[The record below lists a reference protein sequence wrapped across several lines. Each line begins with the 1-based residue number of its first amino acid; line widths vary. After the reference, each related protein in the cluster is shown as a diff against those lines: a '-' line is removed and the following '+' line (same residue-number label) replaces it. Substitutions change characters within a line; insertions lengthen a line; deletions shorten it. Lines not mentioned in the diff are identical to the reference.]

1 MLFIFYTLAFI
12 LSTSSCLHFKF
23 KTSTRFIH
31 NSFKLS
37 SSSLYNNNN
46 LLTEQAIEKSK
57 PHEND
62 NEIDF
67 KHIYEAFCL
76 YKDIYN
82 TTIISS
88 TYIVPYNDNNW
99 PNQYQGCN
107 LGQIYDNIKQIYSS
121 SINISTP
128 NRNKLVKLGF
138 LPPLTDLKFE
148 LFLLAFQTL
157 VKLQKGKQS
166 VSRKFVVHTGSPDWP
181 TVTHG
186 LPLGMYWLPCTYTLL
201 VVYFSVLVCV
211 LYTVWCTYVVMSY
224 YT

>member
-12 LSTSSCLHFKF
+12 LSTSCLHLKF
-23 KTSTRFIH
+23 KVSNRFIL

-37 SSSLYNNNN
+37 SSSLYNNN
-46 LLTEQAIEKSK
+46 LLTEKAIENLK
-57 PHEND
+57 PLEND

-67 KHIYEAFCL
+67 KHIYEVFQL
-76 YKDIYN
+76 YKEIYN
-82 TTIISS
+82 TTIINN
-88 TYIVPYNDNNW
+88 TYVVPYNDNNW
-99 PNQYQGCN
+99 PTQYQGCN

-138 LPPLTDLKFE
+138 LPSLTDLKFE

-166 VSRKFVVHTGSPDWP
+166 VPRKFIVPIGSPDWP

-211 LYTVWCTYVVMSY
+211 
-224 YT
+224 

>member
-1 MLFIFYTLAFI
+1 MLLIFYILGYV
-12 LSTSSCLHFKF
+12 LSTSSCLNFKF

-57 PHEND
+57 PHENY

-67 KHIYEAFCL
+67 KHIYEVFQL
-76 YKDIYN
+76 YKEICN
-82 TTIISS
+82 TTIINN
-88 TYIVPYNDNNW
+88 TYVVPYNDNHW
-99 PNQYQGCN
+99 PTQYQGCN

-121 SINISTP
+121 PINISTP

-138 LPPLTDLKFE
+138 LPSLTDLKFE

-157 VKLQKGKQS
+157 IKLQKGKQS
-166 VSRKFVVHTGSPDWP
+166 VSRKFIVPIGSPDWP
-181 TVTHG
+181 TVAHG

-211 LYTVWCTYVVMSY
+211 
-224 YT
+224 